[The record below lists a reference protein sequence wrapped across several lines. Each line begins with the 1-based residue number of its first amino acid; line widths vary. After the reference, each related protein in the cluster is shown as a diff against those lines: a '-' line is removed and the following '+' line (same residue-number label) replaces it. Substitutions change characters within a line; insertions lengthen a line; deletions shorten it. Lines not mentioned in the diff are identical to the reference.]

1 MNPGICKLYRKNR
14 RCQVYCIYA
23 ISRLHLLDKP
33 VTSQLQVAR
42 KLDISLSAAYDLLAS
57 FELNMGKQL

>member
-1 MNPGICKLYRKNR
+1 MNPGICKLYRKNM
-14 RCQVYCIYA
+14 RCQVKRIYA
-23 ISRLHLLDKP
+23 ISRFHVLDKP
-33 VTSQLQVAR
+33 VTSQLQVAM